1 MVHFKLNERGG
12 GAAGCH
18 CELFISGGSR
28 GYVCQA
34 TQLHVMAA
42 FHFVFSMSKTSQGE
56 WGTSFVAEI
65 IFHFQMSFALMHRFW
80 RGRDRVGEEEER
92 KSIFQTCHLKR
103 SLTLQSA
110 FFTSAPPPPSFS
122 VLSLSLYIYL
132 ISPTK
137 PITAMFLQPLQSHS
151 ASYWPFTRLP
161 YNTHNHWI
169 SNPLLELE

>member
-1 MVHFKLNERGG
+1 MSIRRREKKQKQKPLYDKKQPVHVVHFKLNERGG

-65 IFHFQMSFALMHRFW
+65 IFHFQMSFALMHRF
-80 RGRDRVGEEEER
+80 
-92 KSIFQTCHLKR
+92 
-103 SLTLQSA
+103 
-110 FFTSAPPPPSFS
+110 
-122 VLSLSLYIYL
+122 
-132 ISPTK
+132 
-137 PITAMFLQPLQSHS
+137 
-151 ASYWPFTRLP
+151 
-161 YNTHNHWI
+161 
-169 SNPLLELE
+169 